1 MGEAFS
7 ALCCAV
13 GGGKKE
19 QPLPRSDHD
28 FDHGEEKSRG
38 IVDDGGESA
47 VRKHLLLASQSSSDV
62 SGDSKPADLK
72 LPPWKPPPES
82 VIPEWKPV
90 ATPILS
96 GIVPKISKQLIKEP
110 VIREVEEA
118 PGCVLGESPHWCAIT
133 KSLFYIDI
141 QGKKIH
147 RYDPLSK
154 VVDTMNTE
162 QQVGFAIPSVKTV
175 ANKIILIVGL
185 EDNISEIN
193 FTDKTI
199 IRVLSA
205 VPEKD
210 LKDKRFNDGK
220 CSPMG
225 RLYAGYMHAK
235 WREGKY
241 GNLYTLIS
249 DNLRPLFDSTG
260 DRSSS
265 PLLPLSF
272 NYLSLCMISPL
283 TNTLYQQP
291 TKNFIYRMDQL
302 GFKMSMEVLPCT

>member
-1 MGEAFS
+1 MGAEFS
-7 ALCCAV
+7 AICCSV

-19 QPLPRSDHD
+19 PPLPRSDQD
-28 FDHGEEKSRG
+28 FEEGEGKSRG
-38 IVDDGGESA
+38 IADGGESA

-62 SGDSKPADLK
+62 SGDSKPSDLK
-72 LPPWKPPPES
+72 LPPWKPPAES
-82 VIPEWKPV
+82 KIPEWKPV

-96 GIVPKISKQLIKEP
+96 GIVPKITKLIIKEP
-110 VIREVEEA
+110 EIREVEGA
-118 PGCVLGESPHWCAIT
+118 PGCILGESPHWCAIT
-133 KSLFYIDI
+133 KSLYYIDI

-147 RYDPLSK
+147 RYDPVNN
-154 VVDTMNTE
+154 VVDTMSTE

-185 EDNISEIN
+185 EDSITEVN
-193 FTDKTI
+193 FTDKTT

-220 CSPMG
+220 CNPMG

-235 WREGKY
+235 WRDGKY
-241 GNLYTLIS
+241 GNLYTLVS

-260 DRSSS
+260 ECPPSLFYHLLHLNRSVHH
-265 PLLPLSF
+265 LQRISF
-272 NYLSLCMISPL
+272 AQWISLDSR
-283 TNTLYQQP
+283 
-291 TKNFIYRMDQL
+291 YRWKPYHVYD
-302 GFKMSMEVLPCT
+302 

>member
-1 MGEAFS
+1 MGND
-7 ALCCAV
+7 LCCII
-13 GGGKKE
+13 GGTKDK
-19 QPLPRSDHD
+19 PL
-28 FDHGEEKSRG
+28 SRG
-38 IVDDGGESA
+38 DDDEGDRGIGAES
-47 VRKHLLLASQSSSDV
+47 RIRQHLLLASQSSSEIT
-62 SGDSKPADLK
+62 DSKPLDLK
-72 LPPWKPPPES
+72 LPPYKAPAES
-82 VIPEWKPV
+82 AIPSWSPV

-96 GIVPKISKQLIKEP
+96 QIVHSKLIKEP
-110 VIREVEEA
+110 EIREVEDA
-118 PGCVLGESPHWCAIT
+118 PGCILGESPHWCAIT

-147 RYDPLSK
+147 RYDPASK
-154 VVDTMNTE
+154 SVDTMSTE

-185 EDNISEIN
+185 EDSITEVN
-193 FTDKTI
+193 FTDKKV

-220 CSPMG
+220 CNPTG

-241 GNLYTLIS
+241 GNLYTLVS

-260 DRSSS
+260 ETS
-265 PLLPLSF
+265 P
-272 NYLSLCMISPL
+272 
-283 TNTLYQQP
+283 T
-291 TKNFIYRMDQL
+291 
-302 GFKMSMEVLPCT
+302 LPCIVLHPYYLNIPLIP